1 MNNLIR
7 LLTNVAITVAVTGV
21 AVAIIVRVP
30 ALKKLV
36 FGA

>member
-1 MNNLIR
+1 MNKLKPILIT
-7 LLTNVAITVAVTGV
+7 LVIALVGVAIA
-21 AVAIIVRVP
+21 ARVP

>member
-7 LLTNVAITVAVTGV
+7 LAINLAVTVAVTGLAV
-21 AVAIIVRVP
+21 AVIVRTP

>member
-1 MNNLIR
+1 MSKLKPILITVVIA
-7 LLTNVAITVAVTGV
+7 LVGVAIAT
-21 AVAIIVRVP
+21 RVP